1 MNKKYSKMLENLISN
16 NFFKN
21 LTSLINFLKIKFLTK
36 IFFRQIIQKFY
47 FFFQLN
53 FFENFF

>member
-1 MNKKYSKMLENLISN
+1 MLENLISN